1 MILILLNINIKKL
14 KYWISNYS
22 IKYMSH
28 YKIIY
33 PDKKEVIVSA
43 KNAKEVVK
51 KYDLANKSNIDTRIY
66 KIYLSK

>member
-1 MILILLNINIKKL
+1 LNINIKKL